1 MKRDLISF
9 MAGMAVGAVLG
20 VLVGDEDKSRIQKI
34 LKKQAG
40 RLRKEYERPIRE
52 SAEKV
57 KSFVKEHLR

>member
-9 MAGMAVGAVLG
+9 MAGMALGAVLG
-20 VLVGDEDKSRIQKI
+20 ALIGDEDKNRIQKA
-34 LKKQAG
+34 LKKQAR
-40 RLRKEYERPIRE
+40 RLREEYERPFIE